1 MTGESFRRSASW
13 FSLANKIIII
23 SACILEIFVQ
33 VVYDIKRT
41 HEEFRSRGLYPV
53 DYAFEARMMAGS
65 DMVMS
70 AQYGKSMSIS
80 MLLRESEDLNTNIV
94 VCRQHSLSLY

>member
-1 MTGESFRRSASW
+1 MTGESFRRSDSW
-13 FSLANKIIII
+13 FSPAKKNL
-23 SACILEIFVQ
+23 CILKIFVQ